1 MYQRCAVK
9 ILSSR
14 QTMSAEVLNYLLQIK
29 CNDTLDH
36 YVYVKVSFVMSGVLV
51 LPLSA
56 VYEVVDTWIFSRES
70 STSQ

>member
-1 MYQRCAVK
+1 M
-9 ILSSR
+9 
-14 QTMSAEVLNYLLQIK
+14 
-29 CNDTLDH
+29 LDH
-36 YVYVKVSFVMSGVLV
+36 YIHVKVSFVVSGVLV